1 MRGRELAR
9 AEIVVYGCTIYL
21 EMRKGKANRMN
32 MRARDDRYAIRVY
45 NLNKRFDGAHVVKNV
60 SFKIEHGCTYALLGA
75 NGAGKTTTLAMLL
88 GLLTPTS
95 GEIFVLGVDMLRDR
109 YRALPRMNYAS
120 PYVDLPQRLTVR
132 ENLSV
137 YGHLYG
143 VRKLKSRIEELAA
156 QLDIGD
162 FIDHSYRNMSSG
174 QKTRVA
180 LAKALLNRPE
190 VLLMDEPTASLDPD
204 TADRIRTY
212 LQDYQ
217 RATNATLLVA
227 SHNMLEVERLCDQV
241 LIMRAGCIVDR
252 GTPRE
257 LVTRYGRHTMEEVF
271 LDVARNEA
279 VA

>member
-1 MRGRELAR
+1 MDMR
-9 AEIVVYGCTIYL
+9 T
-21 EMRKGKANRMN
+21 
-32 MRARDDRYAIRVY
+32 RDDRYAIRVY
-45 NLNKRFDGAHVVKNV
+45 NLNKRFNGANVVENV
-60 SFKIEHGCTYALLGA
+60 SFEIEHGRTYALLGA

-132 ENLSV
+132 QNLSV

-143 VRKLKSRIEELAA
+143 VRKLKLRIEELAA
-156 QLDIGD
+156 QLDIGE
-162 FIDHSYRNMSSG
+162 FIDRSYRNMSSG

-241 LIMRAGCIVDR
+241 MIMRTGRIVDR

>member
-1 MRGRELAR
+1 MR
-9 AEIVVYGCTIYL
+9 T
-21 EMRKGKANRMN
+21 RKG
-32 MRARDDRYAIRVY
+32 RYAIQVS
-45 NLNKRFDGAHVVKNV
+45 NLNKRFDDVNVVDDL
-60 SFKIEHGCTYALLGA
+60 SFEVEHGGTYALLGA

-88 GLLTPTS
+88 GLLIPTS
-95 GEIFVLGVDMLRDR
+95 GQIFVLGVDMLRDR

-132 ENLSV
+132 QNLTV
-137 YGHLYG
+137 YGRLYG
-143 VRKLKSRIEELAA
+143 IQKLNRRIAELAV
-156 QLDIGD
+156 QLDLED
-162 FIDHSYRNMSSG
+162 FIDRPYRNMSSG

-212 LQDYQ
+212 LEDYR
-217 RATNATLLVA
+217 RATGATLLLA

-241 LIMRAGCIVDR
+241 LMMRAGRIVDR

-257 LVTRYGRHTMEEVF
+257 LISRYGRRTMEEVF
-271 LDVARNEA
+271 LDVARSEA